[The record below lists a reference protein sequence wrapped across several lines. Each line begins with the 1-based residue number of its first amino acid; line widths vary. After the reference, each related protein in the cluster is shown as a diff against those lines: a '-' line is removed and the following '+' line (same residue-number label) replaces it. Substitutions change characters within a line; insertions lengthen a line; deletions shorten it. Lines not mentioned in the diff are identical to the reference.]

1 MQQSL
6 ESSTAYTQPQP
17 VQTTLFPEAASC
29 EPATTYP
36 QPQPQPLSTLTQA
49 KNLQLAQNT
58 PTPPQIMAPQ
68 QLQPTTE
75 QTAFVATP
83 SPTLL
88 PPNPFA
94 DNYNAPQ
101 LPPNPFGDLSTPTV
115 VSQESQPKVNQ
126 SKFDAY
132 LEHYIDAAERYL
144 SRGPSSHK
152 ATLKRSIWQLS
163 LEVYELSIQCQKK
176 IATKTTLNALNAKH
190 ELLRRLWA
198 RLYKQKGLDYNT
210 ARGKLSNP
218 HHGLR
223 RYRFINEKLNDVGIA
238 VGTWY
243 KQLIR
248 KCNH

>member
-6 ESSTAYTQPQP
+6 EFSTAYTQPQP

-36 QPQPQPLSTLTQA
+36 QPQPLSPLTQA
-49 KNLQLAQNT
+49 QSQQLAQNT

-68 QLQPTTE
+68 LLQPTTE

-83 SPTLL
+83 STTPFQPNTL
-88 PPNPFA
+88 
-94 DNYNAPQ
+94 Q
-101 LPPNPFGDLSTPTV
+101 LPPNPFSDLSTPTV

-210 ARGKLSNP
+210 TRGKLSNP
-218 HHGLR
+218 HYGLR